1 MRDHRAVGLHDARGD
16 VGLQTAECDGHA
28 WVHAQGHELGSLDRV
43 QELGRLA
50 EVLVNTLFDQLAVAV
65 IGRLQRRRVA
75 AHLLGQTLD
84 GGGAGILGLAGDRGL
99 VAILHAAVGLLAAG
113 DVPAAVAAGAGDG
126 VADRVLIAPL
136 VDDTLAAVV
145 DDEAGLAVDADA
157 AGQARVHDLHGR
169 VLVVER
175 ADLLG
180 GRQTVADVAVRH
192 VAEVVR
198 DGVARDHFLVAGIA
212 AGREDDASSRV
223 ERELG
228 AALARARHT
237 GDDAR
242 LVREDLVHG
251 GVVDDLAAE
260 VVFIVQRQ
268 GRGDLAAFAVGLS
281 ATARGVV
288 HAPRLQADVDGLDV
302 EHVKVRLE
310 HAILLHGLGQR
321 LPRLR
326 EDFRGVALHGRLD
339 GGEPVERLVE
349 VIDQVAVFRRV
360 HELAVAV
367 ADVHEVVIDHV
378 LRVVQA
384 LLFLPLRA
392 GAEEL
397 AAASRGGTAGDAL
410 LFDDDDVR
418 TDQLRLNGCGQ
429 TACARAAHDHV
440 DCAHFV
446 LIFRRLRGGSGL
458 ERGNVL
464 LGCTG
469 GLERRRRRVEDG
481 GARQICAIDRGD
493 VQRLVL
499 HDQLGVA
506 LHRCRVQ
513 APGNA
518 AVFLV
523 LRHFYGF
530 DLIFRYRHVDD
541 ELAAVAA
548 AGALVGSRIVARHI

>member
-1 MRDHRAVGLHDARGD
+1 M
-16 VGLQTAECDGHA
+16 
-28 WVHAQGHELGSLDRV
+28 
-43 QELGRLA
+43 
-50 EVLVNTLFDQLAVAV
+50 
-65 IGRLQRRRVA
+65 
-75 AHLLGQTLD
+75 
-84 GGGAGILGLAGDRGL
+84 
-99 VAILHAAVGLLAAG
+99 
-113 DVPAAVAAGAGDG
+113 
-126 VADRVLIAPL
+126 
-136 VDDTLAAVV
+136 
-145 DDEAGLAVDADA
+145 
-157 AGQARVHDLHGR
+157 
-169 VLVVER
+169 
-175 ADLLG
+175 
-180 GRQTVADVAVRH
+180 RH

-198 DGVARDHFLVAGIA
+198 GGVARDHFLVAGIA
-212 AGREDDASSRV
+212 AGRKDDALSRV

-281 ATARGVV
+281 AAAGGVV
-288 HAPRLQADVDGLDV
+288 HAPRLQTDVDGLDV
-302 EHVKVRLE
+302 EHVKVRFE
-310 HAILLHGLGQR
+310 YAVFFHRLGQR

-397 AAASRGGTAGDAL
+397 AAASRGGAAGDAL

-418 TDQLRLNGCGQ
+418 TGQLRLNGCGQ
-429 TACARAAHDHV
+429 AACARTAHDHV

-464 LGCTG
+464 LGRTG
-469 GLERRRRRVEDG
+469 GFERCRRRIEDG
-481 GARQICAIDRGD
+481 GARQIRAVDRGD
-493 VQRLVL
+493 VQRLVF
-499 HDQLGVA
+499 HDQLGET
-506 LHRCRVQ
+506 LHRRRVQ
-513 APGNA
+513 APGDA

-548 AGALVGSRIVARHI
+548 AGALVGSGIVARHI

>member
-1 MRDHRAVGLHDARGD
+1 M
-16 VGLQTAECDGHA
+16 
-28 WVHAQGHELGSLDRV
+28 HAQGDKLGPLDRV

-50 EVLVNTLFDQLAVAV
+50 EVLVDAFFDQLAVAV
-65 IGRLQRRRVA
+65 IGRLQCRRVA
-75 AHLLGQTLD
+75 AHFLGQPLD

-99 VAILHAAVGLLAAG
+99 VAVLYAAVGLLAAG

-126 VADRVLIAPL
+126 VADRVLVAPL
-136 VDDTLAAVV
+136 VDDALAAVV
-145 DDEAGLAVDADA
+145 DDEAGLIVDADA
-157 AGQARVHDLHGR
+157 AGQTRVHDLHGR

-228 AALARARHT
+228 AALARARHA
-237 GDDAR
+237 GDDTR

-268 GRGDLAAFAVGLS
+268 GRGDLAALAVGLS
-281 ATARGVV
+281 AAAGGVV

-302 EHVKVRLE
+302 EHVKVRFE
-310 HAILLHGLGQR
+310 HAVFLHGLGQR

-326 EDFRGVALHGRLD
+326 EDFRRIALHGRLD
-339 GGEPVERLVE
+339 GGEPVECLVE
-349 VIDQVAVFRRV
+349 VIDQIAVFRRV

-367 ADVHEVVIDHV
+367 ADVHEVVVDHV

-392 GAEEL
+392 GTEEL
-397 AAASRGGTAGDAL
+397 AAASRGGAAGDAL

-418 TDQLRLNGCGQ
+418 TGQLRLNGCGQ
-429 TACARAAHDHV
+429 TARARAAHDHV
-440 DCAHFV
+440 DRAHFV
-446 LIFRRLRGGSGL
+446 GILRRLRGGRGH

-464 LGCTG
+464 LGRTG
-469 GLERRRRRVEDG
+469 GLERRRGRVEDG
-481 GARQICAIDRGD
+481 GACQIRAVDRRD

-499 HDQLGVA
+499 HDQLGEA
-506 LHRCRVQ
+506 LHRRRVQ

-523 LRHFYGF
+523 LRHLYGF
-530 DLIFRYRHVDD
+530 DLIFRYRHADD

-548 AGALVGSRIVARHI
+548 AGALVGSGMVARHI